1 MAMALHKRIVWL
13 GYASVLFSIVWGIP
27 SLLCTWYAHRLA
39 RAVNVTEHSPRE
51 IRRDVRGGLVLA
63 NIGATLGT
71 IVLIVAIW
79 SWF

>member
-1 MAMALHKRIVWL
+1 MAMAPHKRIVWL
-13 GYASVLFSIVWGIP
+13 GYASVLLSIVWGVP

-39 RAVNVTEHSPRE
+39 RGVNVTDQSTRE

-63 NIGATLGT
+63 NIGATLGA
-71 IVLIVAIW
+71 IVLVVAIW